1 MSGSLTSTAPEFILA
16 SGSPRRQELTQRLGL
31 VPIVCKSDVPEEPAK
46 GEGPRAYTERLAL
59 DKAQAVA
66 QTLVDDLTKPAWI
79 LSADTIVVLGDR
91 ILEKP
96 QDAQDA
102 RKMLLELSGKA
113 HEVITAFCWLH
124 RHDQRRAVRAVT
136 TEVHFKALGEQ
147 LIARYVASG
156 EPMDKAGAYGIQGL
170 GGVLVDHIVGSYS
183 CVVGLPIAEVIET
196 LDALGGL
203 GPFPFLDG
211 DVDGQ

>member
-1 MSGSLTSTAPEFILA
+1 MSGSLTSTSPEFILA
-16 SGSPRRQELTQRLGL
+16 SGSPRRKELTQSLGL
-31 VPIVCKSDVPEEPAK
+31 VPIVCKSDVPEAPAA

-59 DKAQAVA
+59 EKAQAVA
-66 QTLVDDLTKPAWI
+66 NSLAQDTAMPAWI

-102 RKMLLELSGKA
+102 RQMLQTLSGQA
-113 HEVITAFCWLH
+113 HEVITAYCWLH

-136 TEVHFKALGEQ
+136 TEVHFKVLSDE

-170 GGVLVDHIVGSYS
+170 GGVLVEKIIGSYS
-183 CVVGLPIAEVIET
+183 CVVGLPIAQVIET

-203 GPFPFLDG
+203 GPFPFLEG
-211 DVDGQ
+211 AQGE